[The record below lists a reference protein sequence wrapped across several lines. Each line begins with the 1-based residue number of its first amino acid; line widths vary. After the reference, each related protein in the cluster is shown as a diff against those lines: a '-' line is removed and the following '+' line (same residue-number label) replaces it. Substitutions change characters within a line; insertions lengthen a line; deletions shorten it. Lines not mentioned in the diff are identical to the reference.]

1 VLHVASEFIV
11 EYLVTPANSEST
23 SAAVTR
29 RGGGKRRRRDAVPR
43 LNGNQSI
50 AAAQGGRSKC

>member
-29 RGGGKRRRRDAVPR
+29 RGGGKRRSDAVPR